1 MALPAPVGTWLT
13 ADEYKAW
20 ARIDV
25 ADTTDDAAIGEAV
38 NSSMETIA
46 LRAPAAFALD
56 PDTGAPLGPVPAA
69 VHEAGL
75 LLANRLMARRNS
87 PDGIVGVSDM
97 GTARVMSY
105 DADIAQL
112 IAPWTPMV
120 IA

>member
-1 MALPAPVGTWLT
+1 
-13 ADEYKAW
+13 
-20 ARIDV
+20 
-25 ADTTDDAAIGEAV
+25 
-38 NSSMETIA
+38 
-46 LRAPAAFALD
+46 
-56 PDTGAPLGPVPAA
+56 
-69 VHEAGL
+69 
-75 LLANRLMARRNS
+75 MARRNS